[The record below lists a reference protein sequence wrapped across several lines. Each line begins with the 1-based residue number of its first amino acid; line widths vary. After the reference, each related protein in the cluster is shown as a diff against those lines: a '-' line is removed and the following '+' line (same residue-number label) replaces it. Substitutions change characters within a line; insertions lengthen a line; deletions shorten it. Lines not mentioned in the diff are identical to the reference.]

1 MADER
6 LRGDERYLDEVKP
19 SPPRWR
25 TALGWFWCV
34 VLPAAIVVGAK
45 LFLFEEMSTVDFA
58 IRSVICGV
66 LVLVLWAVFFRRRLA
81 EH

>member
-1 MADER
+1 MAEEQ

-25 TALGWFWCV
+25 GALGWVGCL
-34 VLPAAIVVGAK
+34 VLPAAIVIGAK
-45 LFLFEEMSTVDFA
+45 LFLFEDMSTVDFA

-66 LVLVLWAVFFRRRLA
+66 LALVLWAAFFRRRLA

>member
-1 MADER
+1 MAEEQ

-19 SPPRWR
+19 SPPRR
-25 TALGWFWCV
+25 RAALGWAWCL
-34 VLPAAIVVGAK
+34 VLPAAIVLGAK

-66 LVLVLWAVFFRRRLA
+66 LLLVVWAVFFRRRLA
-81 EH
+81 EP

>member
-45 LFLFEEMSTVDFA
+45 LFLFEEMSTVDLA